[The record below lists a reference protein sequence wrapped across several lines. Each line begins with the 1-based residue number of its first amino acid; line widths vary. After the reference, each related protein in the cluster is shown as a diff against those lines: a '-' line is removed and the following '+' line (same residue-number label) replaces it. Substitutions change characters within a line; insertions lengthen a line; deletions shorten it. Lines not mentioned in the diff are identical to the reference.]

1 VVSHQRFISANSHF
15 LFQYAIRP
23 SVRGNKKFSRDTII
37 KTVADVVGPEHP
49 VDLKNYDLV
58 ILVDVVQ
65 VRPWNALADQ
75 ILIRVIRKWMLLT
88 VMMQNVVGMSVVGS
102 DYDKLKRYNLAEL
115 YNPVSKAQE
124 S

>member
-75 ILIRVIRKWMLLT
+75 ILIRVIRKMD
-88 VMMQNVVGMSVVGS
+88 VADCHDAERGGHECCR
-102 DYDKLKRYNLAEL
+102 KRL
-115 YNPVSKAQE
+115 
-124 S
+124 

>member
-15 LFQYAIRP
+15 LFQYAIRT

-65 VRPWNALADQ
+65 
-75 ILIRVIRKWMLLT
+75 
-88 VMMQNVVGMSVVGS
+88 NVVGMSVVGS

>member
-1 VVSHQRFISANSHF
+1 
-15 LFQYAIRP
+15 
-23 SVRGNKKFSRDTII
+23 
-37 KTVADVVGPEHP
+37 
-49 VDLKNYDLV
+49 
-58 ILVDVVQ
+58 
-65 VRPWNALADQ
+65 
-75 ILIRVIRKWMLLT
+75 MLLT